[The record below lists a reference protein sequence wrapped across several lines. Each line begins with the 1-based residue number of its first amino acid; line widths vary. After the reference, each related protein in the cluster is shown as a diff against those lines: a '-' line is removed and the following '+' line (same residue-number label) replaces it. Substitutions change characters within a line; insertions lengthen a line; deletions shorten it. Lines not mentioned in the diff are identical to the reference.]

1 VAAHH
6 TNRSRAGGASNGTQR
21 ASGNGTQRASG
32 NRIHGASIIVN
43 GANVLDTAPVHTVA
57 ERVVCLVNEVVAG
70 ARPGRQVAP
79 LFTMHLRGAI
89 RRARPERGGVA
100 RLRHL
105 IIASNDDGVY
115 EVVAVCSRANRIS
128 ALGLQLTRD
137 IDGRWQ
143 VTDVA
148 HPHLGRL
155 ADAQL
160 ATTHKMQD
168 RTWTV
173 LSDSPSGG
181 PFH

>member
-1 VAAHH
+1 
-6 TNRSRAGGASNGTQR
+6 
-21 ASGNGTQRASG
+21 
-32 NRIHGASIIVN
+32 VN
-43 GANVLDTAPVHTVA
+43 PTSTLDSAPVHAVA
-57 ERVVCLVNEVVAG
+57 QRVVCLVNEVVAG
-70 ARPGRQVAP
+70 ARPARQVTP
-79 LFTMHLRGAI
+79 LFTVHLRGAI

-100 RLRHL
+100 RVRHL

-137 IDGRWQ
+137 SSGHWQ

-155 ADAQL
+155 TDARFPI
-160 ATTHKMQD
+160 THTMQD

-173 LSDSPSGG
+173 LSDPPSDG
-181 PFH
+181 PSH